1 MRHFAKLAS
10 HRRTT
15 SPMRHTT
22 SKATPFQPRKKH
34 HLANASLCQSF
45 TWSNAKLGQI
55 GLESLYSVY
64 IRRRFFLS
72 KWRFGQLMHRPIS
85 SVLARW
91 LFRPSDASTDETGW
105 NWVTFLVNWG
115 IGEVIG
121 PSDAKVFL
129 SDAYSFQV
137 NFAENVPML
146 NFQESFRI
154 F

>member
-15 SPMRHTT
+15 SPMRHFT
-22 SKATPFQPRKKH
+22 SNATPFQPRKKNITWPKL
-34 HLANASLCQSF
+34 HLV
-45 TWSNAKLGQI
+45 K
-55 GLESLYSVY
+55 SVWKVC
-64 IRRRFFLS
+64 IPFIKGDVFLS

-91 LFRPSDASTDETGW
+91 LFWPTDASNDETGW

-121 PSDAKVFL
+121 PSDAKLFL
-129 SDAYSFQV
+129 SDAYPFQV
-137 NFAENVPML
+137 NFADNVPML